1 MIIAHRDLDAFERS
15 LEKGCALHGRV
26 IRRKAGG
33 YEVSING
40 SKAFLPNACVLKSED
55 APLPRKYLGWF
66 VVQTLA
72 SPDDL
77 LNGRLTVVK
86 EVSKSSECVPAL
98 PPEAELAPASP
109 TEVSEASSPA
119 RTDWRKGWTTAISP
133 LLSTPSHLTAS
144 DPSISDTREPTGP
157 PEYALKRIRY
167 FGSHGSE

>member
-1 MIIAHRDLDAFERS
+1 MIIAHRDLNAFERS
-15 LEKGCALHGRV
+15 LEQGCALHGRV

-33 YEVSING
+33 YEVLING

-86 EVSKSSECVPAL
+86 EVSKSSECVPAMRQRPNWR
-98 PPEAELAPASP
+98 PPPRPRSVRHLRPRGQ
-109 TEVSEASSPA
+109 TGA
-119 RTDWRKGWTTAISP
+119 RAGRQRF
-133 LLSTPSHLTAS
+133 L
-144 DPSISDTREPTGP
+144 R
-157 PEYALKRIRY
+157 
-167 FGSHGSE
+167 F

>member
-1 MIIAHRDLDAFERS
+1 MIIAHRDLNAFERS
-15 LEKGCALHGRV
+15 LEQGCALHGRV

-33 YEVSING
+33 YEVLING

-86 EVSKSSECVPAL
+86 EVSKSSECVPAM
-98 PPEAELAPASP
+98 PPEAELAPASRP
-109 TEVSEASSPA
+109 RSVRHLRPRGQTGA
-119 RTDWRKGWTTAISP
+119 RAGRQRF
-133 LLSTPSHLTAS
+133 L
-144 DPSISDTREPTGP
+144 R
-157 PEYALKRIRY
+157 
-167 FGSHGSE
+167 F